1 MSPAHELALY
11 LVELGVCSAFGEDVH
26 VDREPA
32 TPADVVTLYDTGGV
46 EVIPDIELHT
56 ATIQVRTRST
66 DRQAGYELQEL
77 IAAAFLKPR
86 AIADGLPVEFDA
98 GGSRYIAF
106 AARGDIVALGRDDN
120 DRVLF
125 TANYE
130 LQRQPLETST

>member
-11 LVELGVCSAFGEDVH
+11 LVAQGVCSSFGEDVH

-46 EVIPDIELHT
+46 DVLPDIELHT
-56 ATIQVRTRST
+56 TTIQVRVRST
-66 DRQAGYELQEL
+66 DREAGYELQEL

-86 AIADGLPVEFDA
+86 AVAENQPVAFDA
-98 GGSRYIAF
+98 EGHRYIAF
-106 AARGDIVALGRDDN
+106 AARGDIVSLGRDDN
-120 DRVLF
+120 GRALF

-130 LQRQPLETST
+130 LQRQPLETTT